1 MQKVVLDTNLLFS
14 SLLCQNERRREV
26 LFSKELQF
34 YCLNYVFVELF
45 KHKEKVMRCTK
56 AAETEV
62 YEFLTAILEHIRF
75 VNPELISLPNREV
88 AYRLCADI
96 DEHDTAFVRWGTLIP
111 TRDSTPWDLSDRGTD
126 GGEICFVIRL
136 LKNCVKFV
144 IRLKSRVAMILKNI
158 MYTFSKSR
166 NSIVTG
172 LFVENRNL
180 P

>member
-34 YCLNYVFVELF
+34 YCPNYVFVELF

-75 VNPELISLPNREV
+75 VNPELISLPNREA

-96 DEHDTAFVRWGTLIP
+96 DEHDTAFVALTLELDAVLW
-111 TRDSTPWDLSDRGTD
+111 TGDKTLRDGLRKKGFDR
-126 GGEICFVIRL
+126 F
-136 LKNCVKFV
+136 
-144 IRLKSRVAMILKNI
+144 
-158 MYTFSKSR
+158 
-166 NSIVTG
+166 
-172 LFVENRNL
+172 FVE
-180 P
+180 PGKGEEMQDISS